1 MSRISS
7 AHPGAFQPIGPA
19 PIEGVLL
26 VERFQCPRGHRF
38 EASSLPGHLLHVVVR
53 GRVRQ
58 TCNGRAYELGPR
70 SAIWYHED
78 EHVVGEVLAPWTF
91 YSVNFI
97 APAMPPPELGERALA
112 VRWTDALRACRRL
125 YAAWRSSEAEERRTL
140 AVHAALGELLLCL
153 APRPAPVR
161 MEGRARLWWL
171 VESRVRERLD
181 HPPTLAELAKLAGAS
196 RAAVERACHAAT
208 GTSPMQR
215 MKSVRLSLARGLLG
229 RADLG
234 IGEIAA
240 RVGYGRIH
248 EFSRDY
254 ARRFGAP
261 PSRDPRRRLLQQ
273 R

>member
-1 MSRISS
+1 MSRFSS
-7 AHPGAFQPIGPA
+7 RPTAAGSPVGPA

-26 VERFQCPRGHRF
+26 VERFERPRGLRF

-58 TCNGRAYELGPR
+58 SCNGRAYDLGPR

-78 EHVVGEVLAPWTF
+78 ETVVGEVLAPWTF
-91 YSVNFI
+91 YSVNFL
-97 APAMPPPELGERALA
+97 APAMPPPELGERELA
-112 VRWTDALRACRRL
+112 VRWPAAPRACARL
-125 YAAWRSSEAEERRTL
+125 LAAWRSDEAEERRTL

-161 MEGRARLWWL
+161 MAGRARLWWL
-171 VESRVRERLD
+171 VESRARERLD
-181 HPPTLAELAKLAGAS
+181 RPPTLAELAELGNAS
-196 RAAVERACHAAT
+196 RAAIERACHAAT
-208 GTSPMQR
+208 GTSPMR
-215 MKSVRLSLARGLLG
+215 RIKSIRLSLARGLLG

-240 RVGYGRIH
+240 RVGYGRVH
-248 EFSRDY
+248 EFSRDF
-254 ARRFGAP
+254 ARRFGVA
-261 PSRDPRRRLLQQ
+261 PSRDPQRRVRAA